1 MILAV
6 NFSDI
11 FKDSFLSN
19 FSTAISLSTIIFTL
33 IYAFIMSL
41 FIYFIYKLTTKSVIY
56 SKKFNISMCLMSIIT
71 AAVVLSMQSNI
82 TVSLGMVGALS
93 IVRFRTSIKE
103 PRDLLFLFWS
113 ISNGIIIGAQIHSLA
128 IVLAIVLGVATLF
141 FDIIPEKRTPAILVI
156 YYKNIDIKEIENILM
171 SNRIKFKFKSNNMTA
186 KECSCIYEVSIKKNT
201 TFINDISTIKGI
213 AEVSLLS
220 QDGESQY

>member
-1 MILAV
+1 MFIAV

-19 FSTAISLSTIIFTL
+19 FNANISLSTIIFTL
-33 IYAFIMSL
+33 LYSFLMAL
-41 FIYFIYKLTTKSVIY
+41 FVYFIYKLTTKSVIY
-56 SKKFNISMCLMSIIT
+56 SKKFNITMSLMSIIT
-71 AAVVLSMQSNI
+71 SAVVLSMQANI

-113 ISNGIIIGAQIHSLA
+113 ISNGIIIGSQIYSLV
-128 IVLAIVLGVATLF
+128 IVLAVVLGIAMLLF
-141 FDIIPEKRTPAILVI
+141 DVIPDRKTPCILVI
-156 YYKNIDIKEIENILM
+156 YYKNLNTKEIEDIL
-171 SNRIKFKFKSNNMTA
+171 SKNKIKYRFKSNNVTT
-186 KECSCIYEVSIKKNT
+186 KESSCIYEIRLNNENDFIKEITSIKGVN
-201 TFINDISTIKGI
+201 
-213 AEVSLLS
+213 EVSLLN

>member
-1 MILAV
+1 MVLAV

-19 FSTAISLSTIIFTL
+19 FSTTISLSTIIFTMIYSFL
-33 IYAFIMSL
+33 ISL
-41 FIYFIYKLTTKSVIY
+41 FVYFIYKLTTKSVIY
-56 SKKFNISMCLMSIIT
+56 SKKFNVTMCLMSIIT
-71 AAVVLSMQSNI
+71 SAVVLSMQANI

-113 ISNGIIIGAQIHSLA
+113 ISNGIIIGSQIYSLV
-128 IVLAIVLGVATLF
+128 IVLAIVLGMAMLLF
-141 FDIIPEKRTPAILVI
+141 DVIPEKRTPGLLVI
-156 YYKNIDIKEIENILM
+156 YYKNINTKDIEDIL
-171 SNRIKFKFKSNNMTA
+171 SKNKIKYRFKSNNVTT
-186 KECSCIYEVSIKKNT
+186 KESSCIYEIKLNKDND
-201 TFINDISTIKGI
+201 FINEISSIKGI
-213 AEVSLLS
+213 SEISLLN

>member
-19 FSTAISLSTIIFTL
+19 FSTTISLYTIIFTL
-33 IYAFIMSL
+33 IYAFLISL
-41 FIYFIYKLTTKSVIY
+41 FVYFIYKLTTKSVIY

-71 AAVVLSMQSNI
+71 SAIVLSMQSNI

-93 IVRFRTSIKE
+93 IVRFRTAIKE

-113 ISNGIIIGAQIHSLA
+113 ISNGIIIGSQIYSIA
-128 IVLAIVLGVATLF
+128 IVLAIVLGIAMLF
-141 FDIIPEKRTPAILVI
+141 FDIIPEKRTPCILVI
-156 YYKNIDIKEIENILM
+156 YYKSIETKEIESIL
-171 SNRIKFKFKSNNMTA
+171 SKNKIKYKFKSNNINN
-186 KECSCIYEVSIKKNT
+186 KESSIIYEINIKNNKD
-201 TFINDISTIKGI
+201 FMNDISSIKGI
-213 AEVSLLS
+213 NEVNLLS
-220 QDGESQY
+220 QDGEC

>member
-1 MILAV
+1 MLLAV

-19 FSTAISLSTIIFTL
+19 FSNTISLSTIIFTL
-33 IYAFIMSL
+33 IYSLLISL
-41 FIYFIYKLTTKSVIY
+41 FVYFLYKLTTKSVIY
-56 SKKFNISMCLMSIIT
+56 SKKFNITMCLMSIIT
-71 AAVVLSMQSNI
+71 SAIVLSMQSNI

-113 ISNGIIIGAQIHSLA
+113 ISNGIIIGSQIYSLV
-128 IVLAIVLGVATLF
+128 IVLAIVLGIAMLLF
-141 FDIIPEKRTPAILVI
+141 DLVPEKKTPAILVI
-156 YYKNIDIKEIENILM
+156 YYKNINTKEIENIL
-171 SNRIKFKFKSNNMTA
+171 NNNKIKYKFKSNNITT
-186 KECSCIYEVSIKKNT
+186 KESSCIYEITLNKNND
-201 TFINDISTIKGI
+201 FINEISELKGI
-213 AEVSLLS
+213 NEVTLLS

>member
-19 FSTAISLSTIIFTL
+19 FSTNISLATIIFTL
-33 IYAFIMSL
+33 IYSFLIAL
-41 FIYFIYKLTTKSVIY
+41 FVYFIYKLTTKSVIY

-71 AAVVLSMQSNI
+71 SAVVLSMQSNI

-113 ISNGIIIGAQIHSLA
+113 ISNGIIIGSQIYSLA
-128 IVLAIVLGVATLF
+128 IVLAIVLGMAMLF
-141 FDIIPEKRTPAILVI
+141 FDVIPERKTPCILVI
-156 YYKNIDIKEIENILM
+156 YYKNIDTKEIENIL
-171 SNRIKFKFKSNNMTA
+171 SNNKIKFRFKSNNIST
-186 KECSCIYEVSIKKNT
+186 KESSCIYEITLNKNKD
-201 TFINDISTIKGI
+201 FVNEISNIKGI
-213 AEVSLLS
+213 NEVTLLS

>member
-1 MILAV
+1 MTLAV

-19 FSTAISLSTIIFTL
+19 FSTSISLSTIIFTL
-33 IYAFIMSL
+33 IYAFLISL
-41 FIYFIYKLTTKSVIY
+41 FVYFIYKLTTKSVIY

-103 PRDLLFLFWS
+103 PRDLFFLFWS
-113 ISNGIIIGAQIHSLA
+113 ISNGIIIGAQIYSIA

-171 SNRIKFKFKSNNMTA
+171 SNSIKFKFKSNNMTT

-201 TFINDISTIKGI
+201 SFINDISTIKGI
-213 AEVSLLS
+213 TEVSLLS

>member
-1 MILAV
+1 MFLAV

-19 FSTAISLSTIIFTL
+19 FSTTISLATIIFTL
-33 IYAFIMSL
+33 IYAFLISL
-41 FIYFIYKLTTKSVIY
+41 FVYFIYKLTTKSVIY

-113 ISNGIIIGAQIHSLA
+113 ISNGIIIGSQIYTIA
-128 IVLAIVLGVATLF
+128 IVLSIVLGVAMLL
-141 FDIIPEKRTPAILVI
+141 FDIIPEKKTPAILVI

-171 SNRIKFKFKSNNMTA
+171 SNRIKFKFKSNNMTM

-201 TFINDISTIKGI
+201 SFMNDISGIKGI
-213 AEVSLLS
+213 TEVSLLS

>member
-1 MILAV
+1 MLLAV

-19 FSTAISLSTIIFTL
+19 FSTSISLSTIIFTMIYSFL
-33 IYAFIMSL
+33 ISL
-41 FIYFIYKLTTKSVIY
+41 FVYFIYKLTTKSVIY
-56 SKKFNISMCLMSIIT
+56 SKKFNITMSLMSIIT
-71 AAVVLSMQSNI
+71 SAIVLSMQSNI

-113 ISNGIIIGAQIHSLA
+113 ISNGIIIGSQIYSIA
-128 IVLAIVLGVATLF
+128 IVLAIVLGVAMLF
-141 FDIIPEKRTPAILVI
+141 FDIIPEKKTPSILVI
-156 YYKNIDIKEIENILM
+156 YYKSIDTKEIENILM
-171 SNRIKFKFKSNNMTA
+171 SNKIKYKFKSNNITS
-186 KECSCIYEVSIKKNT
+186 KESSCIYEINLKNNKD
-201 TFINDISTIKGI
+201 FVNDISTIKGI
-213 AEVSLLS
+213 IEVSLLS

>member
-1 MILAV
+1 MTLAV

-19 FSTAISLSTIIFTL
+19 FSTSISLSTIIFTL
-33 IYAFIMSL
+33 IYAFLISL
-41 FIYFIYKLTTKSVIY
+41 FVYFIYKLTTKSVIY

-113 ISNGIIIGAQIHSLA
+113 ISNGIIIGAQIYSIA
-128 IVLAIVLGVATLF
+128 IVLAVVLGVATLF

-171 SNRIKFKFKSNNMTA
+171 SNRIKFKFKSNNMTT
-186 KECSCIYEVSIKKNT
+186 KECSCIYEVSVKKNT
-201 TFINDISTIKGI
+201 SFINDISTIKGI
-213 AEVSLLS
+213 TEVSLLS

>member
-1 MILAV
+1 MFLAV

-19 FSTAISLSTIIFTL
+19 FSTTISLATIIFTL
-33 IYAFIMSL
+33 IYAFLISL
-41 FIYFIYKLTTKSVIY
+41 FVYFIYKLTTKSVIY

-113 ISNGIIIGAQIHSLA
+113 ISNGIIIGSQIYSIA
-128 IVLAIVLGVATLF
+128 IVLSIVLGLEILF
-141 FDIIPEKRTPAILVI
+141 FHIIPEKKTPAILVI
-156 YYKNIDIKEIENILM
+156 YYKNIDVKEIENILM
-171 SNRIKFKFKSNNMTA
+171 SNRIKYKFKSNNMTT

-201 TFINDISTIKGI
+201 SFMNDISSIKGI
-213 AEVSLLS
+213 TEVSLLS

>member
-19 FSTAISLSTIIFTL
+19 FNTTISFSTIVFTLLYSFIISLFV
-33 IYAFIMSL
+33 
-41 FIYFIYKLTTKSVIY
+41 YFMYKLTTKSVIY
-56 SKKFNISMCLMSIIT
+56 SKKFNITMALMSIIT
-71 AAVVLSMQSNI
+71 SAIVLSMQSNI

-93 IVRFRTSIKE
+93 IVRFRTAIKE

-113 ISNGIIIGAQIHSLA
+113 ISNGIIIGSQIYSIA
-128 IVLAIVLGVATLF
+128 IVLAIVMGFAMLF
-141 FDIIPEKRTPAILVI
+141 FEVIPEKRTPAILVI
-156 YYKNIDIKEIENILM
+156 YYKNIDVKEIENILM
-171 SNRIKFKFKSNNMTA
+171 SNRISYKFKSNNITQ
-186 KECSCIYEVSIKKNT
+186 KECSCIYEIKLNKNKY
-201 TFINDISTIKGI
+201 FINDISSIKGI
-213 AEVSLLS
+213 TEVNLFS